1 MKIEVSPG
9 ELVDKLTILAIK
21 LEKIKDGEKLANIR
35 REYDLLNREMQAVG
49 ISAQSPEFQ
58 ELFAINL
65 RLWEIEDEI
74 RAHEAA
80 KTFDDRFISLA
91 RSVYLENDR
100 RAAVKREINLRLGSG
115 LIEEKQY
122 TDY

>member
-1 MKIEVSPG
+1 MKIEVSAG

-21 LEKIKDGEKLANIR
+21 LKKIKDPEKLANIR
-35 REYDLLNREMQAVG
+35 REYDLLYREMAAAG
-49 ISAQSPEFQ
+49 MSAQSSEYQ
-58 ELFAINL
+58 ELFAINM
-65 RLWEIEDEI
+65 RLWEIEDQI

-80 KTFDDRFISLA
+80 GIFDERFISLA

-100 RAAVKREINLRLGSG
+100 RAAVKRKINLRLGSE

-122 TDY
+122 TVY